1 MPVFEYSGTNLGE
14 LERTLSADR
23 LQPYQQS
30 VGGDRERAVRLYEQ
44 NTHLAESLYGVLQ
57 GLEVALRN
65 TIHTQLVAAFGLA
78 KWWEV
83 MKLEPEQ
90 DSMLRKA
97 METLKREGK
106 PLDAGR
112 IVAELAFGFWTG
124 LTSAKYEALWR
135 DHLVK
140 IVPHRTVQ
148 RGEVH
153 DRLNSIRKLRNRM
166 AHHEPIL
173 QRPASEVCQPDI
185 RHDCLAEPYHSSLGQ
200 DQQFVSNE
208 VCRLPGELSRCTS
221 PNRGRP
227 TMTALLQ
234 LGERRS
240 RTPV

>member
-173 QRPASEVCQPDI
+173 FSGRLQKYANQIFDTIAWLSPITARWVRTNSSFQMRFADYRASFPD
-185 RHDCLAEPYHSSLGQ
+185 
-200 DQQFVSNE
+200 V
-208 VCRLPGELSRCTS
+208 LPRIGG
-221 PNRGRP
+221 GRP
-227 TMTALLQ
+227 
-234 LGERRS
+234 
-240 RTPV
+240 